1 MPARFSPLAL
11 ALLLALPA
19 LAEQQDSPPSSAA
32 AAETPSED
40 AAPERPALPER
51 SVSEAQA
58 LQQRLDQ
65 REQQWLQAGDERFL
79 ALWLPANV
87 GEPSGALIL
96 LPGDAEN
103 ADGATAVGPLRRKLP
118 DGGWHSLSLTLPD
131 PNDDAP
137 PLRLPEPPVS
147 KTAEA
152 AAAADA
158 EGAGEAETAPSAAPD
173 SGEDD
178 AARRSAHAQR
188 VMARID
194 AGIAFARQQQASRI
208 VLLGHGSG
216 AYWAAQYLAERQP
229 EDIHNLLLVAAA
241 VPAGFTP
248 PLDDLVPQLELATG
262 DFYYKDQAGD
272 RQAALRRLQASKR
285 VKHPTYVQVAMK
297 ALPGNRGVEQE
308 QLYRRLRGWLS
319 LNIRAA
325 APSAMSGG

>member
-19 LAEQQDSPPSSAA
+19 LAEQQGSPLGSAA

-58 LQQRLDQ
+58 LQQRLEQ

-87 GEPSGALIL
+87 GEPSGAVIL
-96 LPGDAEN
+96 LPGAAEN

-131 PNDDAP
+131 PDHDAP
-137 PLRLPEPPVS
+137 PLRLPEPPTS
-147 KTAEA
+147 A
-152 AAAADA
+152 AAETAADGEA
-158 EGAGEAETAPSAAPD
+158 PGEAETAPSAAPD
-173 SGEDD
+173 PAADD
-178 AARRSAHAQR
+178 DARRSAHAQR

-241 VPAGFTP
+241 VPAGFSP
-248 PLDDLVPQLELATG
+248 ALDELVPQLELATG

-325 APSAMSGG
+325 APSALSGG

>member
-11 ALLLALPA
+11 ALLLALPV
-19 LAEQQDSPPSSAA
+19 LAEQQDSPPGSAA

-58 LQQRLDQ
+58 LEQRLEQ
-65 REQQWLQAGDERFL
+65 REQQWLQTDDERFL

-87 GEPSGALIL
+87 GEPSGAVIL

-103 ADGATAVGPLRRKLP
+103 ADDATAVGPLRRKLP

-131 PNDDAP
+131 PDHDAP
-137 PLRLPEPPVS
+137 PLRLPEPPTS
-147 KTAEA
+147 AAAEA
-152 AAAADA
+152 AVD
-158 EGAGEAETAPSAAPD
+158 GEAETAPSAAPD
-173 SGEDD
+173 PAADHD
-178 AARRSAHAQR
+178 ARRSAHAQR

-241 VPAGFTP
+241 VPAGFSP
-248 PLDDLVPQLELATG
+248 PLDELVPQLELATG

-297 ALPGNRGVEQE
+297 ALPGNRGIEQE

>member
-1 MPARFSPLAL
+1 MGIQS
-11 ALLLALPA
+11 
-19 LAEQQDSPPSSAA
+19 
-32 AAETPSED
+32 
-40 AAPERPALPER
+40 
-51 SVSEAQA
+51 
-58 LQQRLDQ
+58 
-65 REQQWLQAGDERFL
+65 GDERFL

-87 GEPSGALIL
+87 GEPSGAVIL

-131 PNDDAP
+131 PDHDAP
-137 PLRLPEPPVS
+137 PLRLPEPPTS
-147 KTAEA
+147 AAAEA
-152 AAAADA
+152 AAD
-158 EGAGEAETAPSAAPD
+158 GKVETAPSAAPD
-173 SGEDD
+173 P
-178 AARRSAHAQR
+178 AADGDSRRSAHAQR

-216 AYWAAQYLAERQP
+216 AYWATQYLAERQP

-241 VPAGFTP
+241 VPAGFSP
-248 PLDDLVPQLELATG
+248 PLDELVPQLELATG

-325 APSAMSGG
+325 APSSMSGG

>member
-1 MPARFSPLAL
+1 MLRTPRLLPGLCLLVSLQSWAEPPAT
-11 ALLLALPA
+11 
-19 LAEQQDSPPSSAA
+19 
-32 AAETPSED
+32 AETPSPAENSLP
-40 AAPERPALPER
+40 AEEVRPPLPER

-58 LQQRLDQ
+58 LEQRLEQ

-87 GEPSGALIL
+87 GEPSGAVIL

-131 PNDDAP
+131 PDHDAP
-137 PLRLPEPPVS
+137 PLRLPEPPTS
-147 KTAEA
+147 A
-152 AAAADA
+152 AAGAAADDEA
-158 EGAGEAETAPSAAPD
+158 PGEAEAAPSAAPD
-173 SGEDD
+173 PAADD

-241 VPAGFTP
+241 VPAGFSP
-248 PLDDLVPQLELATG
+248 PLDELVPQLELATG

-285 VKHPTYVQVAMK
+285 IKHPTYVQVAMK

>member
-11 ALLLALPA
+11 ALLLALPV
-19 LAEQQDSPPSSAA
+19 LAEQQDSPPGSAA

-58 LQQRLDQ
+58 LEQRLEQ
-65 REQQWLQAGDERFL
+65 REQQWLQADDERFL

-87 GEPSGALIL
+87 GEPSGAVIL

-131 PNDDAP
+131 PDHDAP
-137 PLRLPEPPVS
+137 PLRLPEPPTS
-147 KTAEA
+147 AAAEA
-152 AAAADA
+152 AADDEAS
-158 EGAGEAETAPSAAPD
+158 GEAETAPSAAPD
-173 SGEDD
+173 PAAND

-241 VPAGFTP
+241 VPAGFSP
-248 PLDDLVPQLELATG
+248 PLDELVPQLELATG

-297 ALPGNRGVEQE
+297 ALPGNRGIEQE

>member
-11 ALLLALPA
+11 ALLLALPV
-19 LAEQQDSPPSSAA
+19 LAEQQDSPPGSAA

-58 LQQRLDQ
+58 LEQRLEQ

-87 GEPSGALIL
+87 GEPSGAVIL

-131 PNDDAP
+131 PDHDAP
-137 PLRLPEPPVS
+137 PLRLPEPPTS
-147 KTAEA
+147 AATEA
-152 AAAADA
+152 AADDEAP
-158 EGAGEAETAPSAAPD
+158 GEAEAAPSAAPD
-173 SGEDD
+173 PTAND

-188 VMARID
+188 LMARID

-241 VPAGFTP
+241 VPAGFSP
-248 PLDDLVPQLELATG
+248 PLDELVPQLELATG

-297 ALPGNRGVEQE
+297 ALPGNRGIEQE

>member
-1 MPARFSPLAL
+1 MLRTPRLLPGLC
-11 ALLLALPA
+11 LLASLQSWAEPPA
-19 LAEQQDSPPSSAA
+19 T
-32 AAETPSED
+32 AETP
-40 AAPERPALPER
+40 APAENSLPAEEVRPPLPER
-51 SVSEAQA
+51 SVSAAQA
-58 LQQRLDQ
+58 LEQRLEQ

-87 GEPSGALIL
+87 GEPSGAVIL

-118 DGGWHSLSLTLPD
+118 EGGWHSLSLTLPD
-131 PNDDAP
+131 PDHDAP
-137 PLRLPEPPVS
+137 PLRLPEPPTS
-147 KTAEA
+147 AAAEA
-152 AAAADA
+152 AADDEAS
-158 EGAGEAETAPSAAPD
+158 GEAETAPSAAPD
-173 SGEDD
+173 PAAND

-241 VPAGFTP
+241 VPAGFSP
-248 PLDDLVPQLELATG
+248 PLDELVPQLELATG

>member
-11 ALLLALPA
+11 ALLLALPV
-19 LAEQQDSPPSSAA
+19 LAEQQDSPPGSAA

-58 LQQRLDQ
+58 LEQRLEQ
-65 REQQWLQAGDERFL
+65 REQQWLQADDERFL

-87 GEPSGALIL
+87 GEPSGAVIL

-131 PNDDAP
+131 PDHDAP
-137 PLRLPEPPVS
+137 PLRLPEPPTS
-147 KTAEA
+147 AAAEA
-152 AAAADA
+152 AADDEAS
-158 EGAGEAETAPSAAPD
+158 GEAETAPSAAPD
-173 SGEDD
+173 PAAND
-178 AARRSAHAQR
+178 AARRCAHAQR

-241 VPAGFTP
+241 VPAGFSP
-248 PLDDLVPQLELATG
+248 PLDELVPQLELATG

-297 ALPGNRGVEQE
+297 ALPGNRGIEQE